1 MWGMLSE
8 WFEKVGYQKVFDNIS
23 LSTSNLK
30 DILDLNE
37 YHNRGY
43 LVVSLISAGML
54 TGLPNQDTS
63 RKNHWV
69 VWNGTLA
76 GVDDSVL
83 TNETNLD
90 TVVNLNCF
98 SWGEVKAWVKKEKS
112 LNYVLNH
119 IFGALV
125 FKRVL

>member
-1 MWGMLSE
+1 
-8 WFEKVGYQKVFDNIS
+8 
-23 LSTSNLK
+23 
-30 DILDLNE
+30 
-37 YHNRGY
+37 
-43 LVVSLISAGML
+43 ML

-63 RKNHWV
+63 SKNHWV

-76 GVDDSVL
+76 GADDSVL

-125 FKRVL
+125 FKRIL